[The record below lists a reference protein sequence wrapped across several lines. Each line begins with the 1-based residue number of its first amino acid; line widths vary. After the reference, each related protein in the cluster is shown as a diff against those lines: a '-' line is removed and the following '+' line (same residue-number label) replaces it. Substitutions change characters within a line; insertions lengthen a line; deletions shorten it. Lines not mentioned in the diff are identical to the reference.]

1 MGSKKKRLR
10 RVPELKRRLNQI
22 NIELREWK
30 LGEKSGGG
38 RKGAGGVEVEEEEES
53 GVADG

>member
-1 MGSKKKRLR
+1 MGSKKKRLQ

-30 LGEKSGGG
+30 RGGKKERRWEERGE
-38 RKGAGGVEVEEEEES
+38 EL

>member
-1 MGSKKKRLR
+1 MREKEGGAELGGIKEKRLQ

-30 LGEKSGGG
+30 
-38 RKGAGGVEVEEEEES
+38 R
-53 GVADG
+53 

>member
-1 MGSKKKRLR
+1 MGSKKKRPR

-30 LGEKSGGG
+30 RGEKSGGG
-38 RKGAGGVEVEEEEES
+38 RGRGVDVEKKEEL